1 MCGIAGFLA
10 RDPGDPG
17 ERHLDAVRAMN
28 RSLAHRGPDAEGARA
43 WGPCALGHR
52 RLSIIDL
59 SPEGS
64 QPLVNEDGSVAV
76 VVNGEIYNFE
86 SLRDELLAKGHT
98 FRSRSDSEVVVHL
111 YEELGE
117 DCVARLD
124 GMFALALWDARRQ
137 RLLLARDR
145 TGKKPLAYRVTREG
159 MAFASELHA
168 LVTAF
173 PRERPAVDLDAIDAY
188 LTLGYIPAPSSA
200 WAGVRK
206 LPAGHLAVVTPG
218 GEVTP
223 RPYWKL
229 TRAPLRTEPHAEL
242 AAELRE
248 LLREAVRRRMV
259 ADVPLGAFLSGGV
272 DSSTV
277 VALMASLSPRPV
289 KTFSIGFPHADD
301 SELTHAR
308 AIAKRFCTE
317 HHELVVSPDMTSL
330 VDTIVRHH
338 GEPFADSSAV
348 ATDCLAR
355 MTREHVTVAL
365 SGDGADEV
373 FAGYKR
379 YAPARLAHLHDRLPA
394 PLRALVR
401 GVASPL
407 VGAVR
412 PDYGRF
418 ARDAGEGEARRYLH
432 LIARF
437 DDDDRA
443 QLRGPALQGAH
454 GGVRERFEAILAA
467 SDGAHPMA
475 RVLDVDCATYLTD
488 DIHAKVD
495 IASMTHALEVRGPF
509 LDTAVVEF
517 AARLPMR
524 SLFAVRGKRILRDAM
539 RGLVPDATLTRVKRG
554 FALPLERW
562 MRHDLRE
569 MTRDLLLSP
578 RALQRGL
585 LAPAAVEALVRDAGR
600 TDADR
605 LWTLL
610 LLEQWHRA
618 FVDAPP
624 G

>member
-10 RDPGDPG
+10 ADPADDGAC
-17 ERHLDAVRAMN
+17 HLDAVRAMN
-28 RSLAHRGPDAEGARA
+28 RALAHRGPDAEGARA

-59 SPEGS
+59 SPEAA
-64 QPLVNEDGSVAV
+64 QPLLNEDGSVAV

-86 SLRDELLAKGHT
+86 SLRAELIAKGHT
-98 FRSRSDSEVVVHL
+98 FRSGSDSEVVVHL

-124 GMFALALWDARRQ
+124 GMFALALWDARRR

-145 TGKKPLAYRVTREG
+145 TGKKPLAYRVTPEG
-159 MAFASELHA
+159 VAFASELHA
-168 LVTAF
+168 LVTALPF
-173 PRERPAVDLDAIDAY
+173 GRPEVDLDAIDAY
-188 LTLGYIPAPSSA
+188 LTLGYVPAPASA
-200 WAGVRK
+200 WRGVRK
-206 LPAGHLAVVTPG
+206 LPAGHYAVVEPG
-218 GEVTP
+218 GDVTP
-223 RPYWKL
+223 RRYWRL
-229 TRAPLRTEPHAEL
+229 HRTPVRTESHDEL

-301 SELTHAR
+301 SELVHAR
-308 AIAKRFCTE
+308 AIAKRFGTD

-330 VDTIVRHH
+330 VESIVRHH

-355 MTREHVTVAL
+355 MTRQHVTVAL

-394 PLRALVR
+394 PAAALLRRA
-401 GVASPL
+401 AAPA
-407 VGAVR
+407 VGAVQ

-418 ARDAGEGEARRYLH
+418 ARDAGEGEAARYLH
-432 LIARF
+432 LVERF
-437 DDDDRA
+437 DDGARA
-443 QLRGPALQGAH
+443 SLRGPALRGAD
-454 GGVRERFEAILAA
+454 GRVRERCEAELAA
-467 SDGAHPMA
+467 SDGAFPMA
-475 RVLDVDCATYLTD
+475 RLLDVDFATYLTD

-495 IASMTHALEVRGPF
+495 VASMAHALEVRGPF

-524 SLFAVRGKRILRDAM
+524 SLFALRGKRILRDAM
-539 RGLVPDATLTRVKRG
+539 KGLVPDATLTRVKRG

-562 MRHDLRE
+562 MRHDLRD

-578 RALQRGL
+578 RARQRGVVD
-585 LAPAAVEALVRDAGR
+585 PAAVEALLRDGAR
-600 TDADR
+600 ADVDR
-605 LWTLL
+605 VWTLL

-618 FVDAPP
+618 FVD

>member
-10 RDPGDPG
+10 RDPNDLG

-28 RSLAHRGPDAEGARA
+28 LALAHRGPDADGARA

-64 QPLVNEDGSVAV
+64 QPIVNEDGTVAA

-86 SLRDELLAKGHT
+86 SLRDELVAKGHT

-117 DCVARLD
+117 ECIARLD
-124 GMFALALWDARRQ
+124 GMFALAVWDARRR

-145 TGKKPLAYRVTREG
+145 TGKKPLTYRVTREG
-159 MAFASELHA
+159 LAFASELHA

-173 PRERPAVDLDAIDAY
+173 PRERPAVDRDAIDAY
-188 LTLGYIPAPSSA
+188 LTLGYIPAPTSA
-200 WAGVRK
+200 WEGVRK
-206 LPAGHLAVVTPG
+206 LPAGHLAVVEPG
-218 GEVTP
+218 GDVTP

-229 TRAPLRTEPHAEL
+229 TRAPLRTEGPADL

-272 DSSTV
+272 DSSSV

-308 AIAKRFCTE
+308 AIAQRFGTD
-317 HHELVVSPDMTSL
+317 HHELVVSPDMTAL

-379 YAPARLAHLHDRLPA
+379 YVPARLAHLHDRLPRS
-394 PLRALVR
+394 LRALVR
-401 GVASPL
+401 GVAAPV
-407 VGAVR
+407 VGVVR
-412 PDYGRF
+412 PDYGHF
-418 ARDAGEGEARRYLH
+418 ARDAGEGESARYLH
-432 LIARF
+432 LVARF
-437 DDDDRA
+437 DDDARA
-443 QLRGPALQGAH
+443 LLRGPALQGAQ
-454 GGVRERFEAILAA
+454 GGVRERFARILAA
-467 SDGAHPMA
+467 SDGAFPMA
-475 RVLDVDCATYLTD
+475 RLLDVDFATYLTD

-524 SLFAVRGKRILRDAM
+524 SLFAVRGKRVLRDAM
-539 RGLVPDATLTRVKRG
+539 RGLVPDATLTRVKKG

-562 MRHDLRE
+562 MAHDLRE